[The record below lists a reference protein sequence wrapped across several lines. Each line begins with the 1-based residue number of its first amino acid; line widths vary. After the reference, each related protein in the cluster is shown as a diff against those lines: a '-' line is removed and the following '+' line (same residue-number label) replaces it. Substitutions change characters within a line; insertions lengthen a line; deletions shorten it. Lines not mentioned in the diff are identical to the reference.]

1 MADNKGKL
9 FEYAVLFHPDA
20 RKVGEEWVTD
30 PSQLIVEPKRV
41 VARDDKA
48 VAIQASRDIPDTYL
62 DKLDKVEVIVRP
74 F

>member
-9 FEYAVLFHPDA
+9 FEYAVLFHPEP

-30 PSQLIVEPKRV
+30 PSELIVEPTRV

-48 VAIQASRDIPDTYL
+48 VAITASRAIPEKFL